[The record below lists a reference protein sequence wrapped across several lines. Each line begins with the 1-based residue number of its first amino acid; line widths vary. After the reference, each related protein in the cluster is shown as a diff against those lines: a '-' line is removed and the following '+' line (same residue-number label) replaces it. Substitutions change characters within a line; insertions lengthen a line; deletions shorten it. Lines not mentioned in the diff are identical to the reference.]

1 MTLALS
7 WFLTCDFVQ
16 KLIKQRNEFISF
28 FILISPVY
36 LVLLIQHD
44 KYFSSFMLAKCIGSI
59 FSFTYVMLRGILM

>member
-7 WFLTCDFVQ
+7 WFLTRDFVQ
-16 KLIKQRNEFISF
+16 KLIKDEFITF

-44 KYFSSFMLAKCIGSI
+44 IYYSSFMLDKCIESI
-59 FSFTYVMLRGILM
+59 FSFTFVMLHVILL